1 MMQKAL
7 SQLSHPKGD
16 RFLAQSPRG
25 LCIQTTNQQ
34 QRKKKMAAK
43 KKKADHITNP
53 EMLGDIDY
61 EAIFAAIKPLDGE
74 VM

>member
-1 MMQKAL
+1 M
-7 SQLSHPKGD
+7 
-16 RFLAQSPRG
+16 
-25 LCIQTTNQQ
+25 TT
-34 QRKKKMAAK
+34 K

-53 EMLGDIDY
+53 GMLGDIDY

>member
-1 MMQKAL
+1 
-7 SQLSHPKGD
+7 
-16 RFLAQSPRG
+16 
-25 LCIQTTNQQ
+25 
-34 QRKKKMAAK
+34 MAAK